1 MIALIDY
8 GAGNLTSVRKAL
20 TALGADYIVPSSVRE
35 CEGAAGIIVPGVGHF
50 AATTRLEGEWREAI
64 HSATASGVPLFGICV
79 GMQWLFE
86 GSEEAPEVKGLGVIP
101 GRIARLDNDPAR
113 RLKVPHVGWNALDF
127 RSQTGHGSGSGARLL
142 EGLTSGAQ
150 VYFTHSYAAPIT
162 AECVASTE
170 HANAFSSVVERDNVF
185 GVQFHPEKS
194 GDAGL
199 QILRNFLQVCASPS
213 PTATAGRR

>member
-1 MIALIDY
+1 VIALVDY

-20 TALGADYIVPSSVRE
+20 TSLGADYRVPSSVHDL
-35 CEGAAGIIVPGVGHF
+35 EGTAGIIVPGVGHF
-50 AATTRLEGEWREAI
+50 AATARLEGEWRDAI
-64 HSATASGVPLFGICV
+64 RAATSAGVPLFGICV

-86 GSEEAPEVKGLGVIP
+86 GSDEAPEVKGLGVIA
-101 GRIARLDNDPAR
+101 GRIARLDGDSER
-113 RLKVPHVGWNALDF
+113 RLKVPHVGWNSLDF
-127 RSQTGHGSGSGARLL
+127 RSPAGAPAGARLL
-142 EGLTSGAQ
+142 QGLSSGAQ

-199 QILRNFLQVCASPS
+199 QIIRNFLRVCVAPA
-213 PTATAGRR
+213 PQATAGQGC